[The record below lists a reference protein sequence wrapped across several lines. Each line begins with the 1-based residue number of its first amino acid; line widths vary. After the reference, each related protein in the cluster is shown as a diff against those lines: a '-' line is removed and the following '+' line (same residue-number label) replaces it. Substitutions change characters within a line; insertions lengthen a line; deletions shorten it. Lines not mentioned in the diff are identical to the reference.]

1 MNNLKLLKSIL
12 KNNLLLAFFLSLFFV
27 SCSVCKPVKNQGEPR
42 LTGYHFTNKDG
53 KKITGSVTRAQ
64 EYIYLV
70 VLSENAIGEKV
81 TIAMD
86 EKTETDY
93 IYNGAYVSEKL
104 RFQICNNEQKLKLEI
119 YNSDNKRHRRLK
131 EKAMKNKTNEN

>member
-1 MNNLKLLKSIL
+1 MSKSTLKLSKQIAKSNVLFI
-12 KNNLLLAFFLSLFFV
+12 FFLSLFSV
-27 SCSVCKPVKNQGEPR
+27 SCSVCKPVKDQGEPR
-42 LTGYHFTNKDG
+42 LTGYHFTDKEG
-53 KKITGSVTRAQ
+53 RKIKGDVNPAQ

-86 EKTETDY
+86 EKAETDY

-104 RFQICNNEQKLKLEI
+104 RFKICNNQQKLKLEI
-119 YNSDNKRHRRLK
+119 YNANNKRHKRLK
-131 EKAMKNKTNEN
+131 EKAMRKK